1 MESGLRFT
9 PSMAAKRPKALPK
22 LALLLAENLGRLCD
36 KVEDERTGAEVR
48 LAKAAKISASAA
60 HRALEG
66 TNATIATL
74 ERLASGYGLE
84 AWELLHPALMPPPEP
99 RPAAQWASLQQEV
112 LVLREA
118 IEAIKTTVHASPG
131 SAPSG
136 GSPASGTR
144 GAPDA
149 PQAGSHPPHRVRPRR
164 E

>member
-9 PSMAAKRPKALPK
+9 PCVAAKRPKGLPK
-22 LALLLAENLGRLCD
+22 LALLLAENVARLSG
-36 KVEDERTGAEVR
+36 KADEERGAEVR
-48 LAKAAKISASAA
+48 LAKTTKVSPSAA

-66 TNATIATL
+66 SNMTLATL

-112 LVLREA
+112 LVLRAA

-131 SAPSG
+131 SAPTG
-136 GSPASGTR
+136 GSAASGTR
-144 GAPDA
+144 GAPDSS
-149 PQAGSHPPHRVRPRR
+149 QAGSHPPHRVRPRR